1 MSLIQVFYFV
11 NSGDMAALITMGLIG
26 FLTSFFSK
34 NMIVILCVALTLSTI
49 LKYGIKSN
57 TLEGLTGAD
66 ENTETET
73 ETETETDTETKT
85 KTDKNADED
94 TDKKVKVEDK
104 TDTAK
109 MKEDNDIKEV
119 RHAQEQ
125 IAESIKQ
132 LEPFLNTVEKYM
144 NKHT

>member
-73 ETETETDTETKT
+73 ETDTET

-125 IAESIKQ
+125 IADSIKQ

>member
-1 MSLIQVFYFV
+1 
-11 NSGDMAALITMGLIG
+11 MAALITMGLIG

-57 TLEGLTGAD
+57 TLEGLTGDNKNA
-66 ENTETET
+66 EPET
-73 ETETETDTETKT
+73 ETETETD
-85 KTDKNADED
+85 KNADED
-94 TDKKVKVEDK
+94 KDKKLKVEDK

-109 MKEDNDIKEV
+109 IKEDNDIKEV

-125 IAESIKQ
+125 IADSIKH